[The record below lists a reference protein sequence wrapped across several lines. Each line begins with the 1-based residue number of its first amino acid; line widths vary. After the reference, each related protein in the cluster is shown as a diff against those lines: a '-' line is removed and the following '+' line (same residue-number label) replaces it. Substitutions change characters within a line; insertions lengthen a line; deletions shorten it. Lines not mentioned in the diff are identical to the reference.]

1 MLYSRQPLL
10 LVGPRRLPA
19 RRHVLH
25 DGVVALV
32 GVLHDLREGVQD
44 SNAALLQQVRWGCVQ
59 GELSPLAP
67 VFLDISL
74 SARFCLGRLVEWSE
88 QEQDQRLPGPRG
100 NGSPL
105 CSAYLLV
112 RLQLPLI
119 HSRQ

>member
-59 GELSPLAP
+59 SGAADRSLGFEDEDLRSSPGL
-67 VFLDISL
+67 
-74 SARFCLGRLVEWSE
+74 LG
-88 QEQDQRLPGPRG
+88 Q
-100 NGSPL
+100 
-105 CSAYLLV
+105 
-112 RLQLPLI
+112 
-119 HSRQ
+119 